1 MAKNTT
7 IIKARYD
14 ATHMKPYYFKFHIV
28 NDADIIDKLSKVD
41 SRQDYIRQLIRED
54 LARTRPGSVPDSVP
68 DSVPENSTPVPEK
81 ACSVPVLTRKK
92 HPSTKDLLK
101 ALEPYIPNY
110 GDSMYDLVNAL
121 AADIMG
127 YDIDS

>member
-1 MAKNTT
+1 MATKQSMIQAKYDAKN
-7 IIKARYD
+7 
-14 ATHMKPYYFKFHIV
+14 
-28 NDADIIDKLSKVD
+28 SKVYSLKFNRKTD
-41 SRQDYIRQLIRED
+41 AEIIEKLDNVESRNGYIKRLIRED
-54 LARTRPGSVPDSVP
+54 LARTRPGSVP